1 MYRENKIGPNIKL
14 CCTPQEMGAELEEA
28 LSSLTEGDL
37 LLEVIGNLLKGLSL
51 KNQVNGLN
59 VCVGG
64 N

>member
-1 MYRENKIGPNIKL
+1 
-14 CCTPQEMGAELEEA
+14 MGAELEEA